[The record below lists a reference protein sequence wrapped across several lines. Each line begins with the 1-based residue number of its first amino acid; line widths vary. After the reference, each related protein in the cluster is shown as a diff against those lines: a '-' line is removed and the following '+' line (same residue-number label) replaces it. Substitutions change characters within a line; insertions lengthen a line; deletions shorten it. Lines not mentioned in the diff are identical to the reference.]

1 MKRPP
6 RPFTVEIKSS
16 RRPANSRTLAP
27 ALVDRPRTEPLFQ
40 DLLLRDSQHAG
51 QERRPAQG
59 AALSEAYQL
68 FRRLGVSTP
77 GSAQAADRLTLAQD
91 NLEGKA
97 AAREPLRSATARLE
111 PRPGRVLPDLLSL
124 SPAGAPLSPE
134 AEKHSAPRSPK
145 VRERV
150 KPEGAETLR
159 DRDQAYP
166 LDADH
171 ERRERIEMEALTPP
185 DPPERAAAE
194 QGRLPTSSSP
204 EITTSSELGSSRPDR
219 HSREVWPGWMYRA
232 ACRKAKRRGKAL
244 PQRTGATWKRR

>member
-1 MKRPP
+1 MRRPP

-97 AAREPLRSATARLE
+97 AAPEPLRSATARLE

-134 AEKHSAPRSPK
+134 GETHSAPHRPK

-150 KPEGAETLR
+150 EP
-159 DRDQAYP
+159 
-166 LDADH
+166 DAAAMLPGLNEAAALEPGRNH
-171 ERRERIEMEALTPP
+171 GEPAEMEVLVSS
-185 DPPERAAAE
+185 DPLERTAVE
-194 QGRLPTSSSP
+194 QGDLPTSSSP
-204 EITTSSELGSSRPDR
+204 EITTSSELGSSRQDR
-219 HSREVWPGWMYRA
+219 PSREVWPGWMYRA